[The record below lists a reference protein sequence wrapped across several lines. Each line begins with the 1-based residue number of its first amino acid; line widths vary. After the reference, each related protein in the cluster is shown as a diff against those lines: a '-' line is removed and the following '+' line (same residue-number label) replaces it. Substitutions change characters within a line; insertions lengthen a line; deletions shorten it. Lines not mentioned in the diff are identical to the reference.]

1 MKTMVND
8 KASSLCILLCD
19 QKVTEGMVY
28 TIKYEPKM
36 MLMGCTIIII
46 HVIGFTGTSSHNASY
61 ATPNVS

>member
-8 KASSLCILLCD
+8 KASSLCIVLCD

-36 MLMGCTIIII
+36 MLIECTILFLSLGLQALL
-46 HVIGFTGTSSHNASY
+46 VIMQHQ
-61 ATPNVS
+61 V